1 MNTLIPLADGLEE
14 IEAITIIDVLRRAGL
29 AVTTASLTDDTQV
42 CGAHKVVI
50 LADAPLN
57 ALNPDDFDAVVLP
70 GGGEGTD
77 ALMAD
82 PRIIAII
89 RSYNA
94 QDKYIGAICA
104 APTVLAKAGILAGL
118 KGTCYP
124 SCAGALG
131 ESYTDVPVVAD
142 GNIIT
147 SQGPGTALLFSL
159 VLTHHFAGEE
169 SARRVAK
176 AMLTSY

>member
-1 MNTLIPLADGLEE
+1 MNILIPLADGLEE
-14 IEAITIIDVLRRAGL
+14 IEAVTIIDVLRRSGL
-29 AVTTASLTDDTQV
+29 AVTTASLTDDTQL
-42 CGAHKVVI
+42 CGAHKI
-50 LADAPLN
+50 LIQADAALS

-77 ALMAD
+77 NLMAD
-82 PRIIAII
+82 PRIIEMI
-89 RSYNA
+89 RRYNA
-94 QDKYIGAICA
+94 QDKYICAICA
-104 APTVLAKAGILAGL
+104 APTVLAKAGVLQGL

-159 VLTHHFAGEE
+159 VLAHHFAGEE
-169 SARRVAK
+169 SARKVAA
-176 AMLTSY
+176 AMLTTY